1 MSYENYR
8 PSGYRLLPDVVKN
21 LLIIN
26 VIMFLATMV
35 LLNKGIDLTDIL
47 GLHYFASEKFRIYQF
62 ITYMFMHDYHN
73 FMHIFLN
80 MFALYMF
87 GSVIENVWGPK
98 RFLTYYILT
107 GLGAAVAHYAIVYF
121 QIQPTVSFFNDYIN
135 SADINNLYD
144 IVNSNAYGS
153 RFTPGFRELME
164 TNPQQA
170 VELSIDIV
178 REFRTDLLN
187 APVVIGASGAVFGLL
202 LAYGMLFPN
211 SLLYVFFAIPVKA
224 KYVVIAYGI
233 IELYS
238 GISVN
243 DNVAHFAHLGG
254 LVTGIIIILYWR
266 GKNRRR
272 RDDFFNQ
279 G

>member
-1 MSYENYR
+1 MNYENYR

-26 VIMFLATMV
+26 VIMYLATQ
-35 LLNKGIDLTDIL
+35 LLLSRGIDLTDIL
-47 GLHYFASEKFRIYQF
+47 GLHYFASEKFRVYQI
-62 ITYMFMHDYHN
+62 ITYMFMHDYHG

-87 GSVIENVWGPK
+87 GSVVENVWGPK
-98 RFLTYYILT
+98 KFLTFYILT

-121 QIQPTVSFFNDYIN
+121 QMQPTISFFNDYIN
-135 SADINNLYD
+135 SPDISKMSEL
-144 IVNSNAYGS
+144 VNSNAFGA
-153 RFTPGFRELME
+153 RFTTEFRELMQ
-164 TNPQQA
+164 TDPSRA
-170 VELSIDIV
+170 LELSIEV
-178 REFRTDLLN
+178 AREFRTEVLN
-187 APVVIGASGAVFGLL
+187 APVVIGASGAVYGVL

-211 SLLYVFFAIPVKA
+211 SILYLFFAIPVKA
-224 KYVVIAYGI
+224 KYVVIVYGI
-233 IELYS
+233 IELFS
-238 GISVN
+238 GISGN

-266 GKNRRR
+266 WKNRRR

>member
-1 MSYENYR
+1 MNYENYR

-26 VIMFLATMV
+26 VIMYLATQLM
-35 LLNKGIDLTDIL
+35 LSRGIDLTDIL
-47 GLHYFASEKFRIYQF
+47 GLHYFAADKFRIYQF
-62 ITYMFMHDYHN
+62 ITYMFMHDYHS

-87 GSVIENVWGPK
+87 GSVVENVWGPK
-98 RFLTYYILT
+98 KFLTYYVLT

-121 QIQPTVSFFNDYIN
+121 QMQPTISFLNDYIN
-135 SADINNLYD
+135 SADMDKMNAL
-144 IVNSNAYGS
+144 VNSNAFGS
-153 RFTPGFRELME
+153 NFTPEFRDLMQS
-164 TNPQQA
+164 NPSQA
-170 VELSIDIV
+170 LTMSIDVARQFKTEI
-178 REFRTDLLN
+178 LN
-187 APVVIGASGAVFGLL
+187 APVVIGASGAVYGVL

-211 SLLYVFFAIPVKA
+211 SLLYLFFAIPVKA
-224 KYVVIAYGI
+224 KYVVIAYGV

-238 GISVN
+238 GISGH

-266 GKNRRR
+266 IKNRRR